1 MKMSSA
7 NKLKT
12 LFASKRAQVSMAA
25 KEIFL
30 DDDGVLYILR
40 LNGDHQLIVPDTLVH
55 EVIK

>member
-1 MKMSSA
+1 MSSA